1 MAIIAK
7 EVSEGARVP
16 FTATADVEAGVPVV
30 LDAIV
35 VVPHTDTASGD
46 EATGAVE
53 GLFEVAK
60 PATFATTFGQKLYY
74 DVADG
79 EVNEDSGN
87 VLMGVAMSRQLSA
100 DTSVIIK
107 LAGQGIV

>member
-1 MAIIAK
+1 MPIAVA
-7 EVSEGARVP
+7 VSEGNRVP
-16 FTATADVEAGVPVV
+16 FTPTADVSAGVPQV

-35 VVPHTDTASGD
+35 VVPTSDIAAD
-46 EATGAVE
+46 ELGSAAVE

-60 PATFATTFGQKLYY
+60 PGTFATTFGQKLYY

-87 VLMGVAMSRQLSA
+87 VLMGAAMSRQLSA

-107 LAGQGIV
+107 LAGHGLI

>member
-1 MAIIAK
+1 MTIAQ
-7 EVSEGARVP
+7 EVSEGNRIP
-16 FTATADVEAGVPVV
+16 FVAEADLTAGTPVV
-30 LDAIV
+30 LDDIV
-35 VVPHTDTASGD
+35 VVPHTNFASGD
-46 EATGAVE
+46 DATGAVE

-74 DVADG
+74 DVADE

-100 DTSVIIK
+100 DSSVIIK
-107 LAGQGIV
+107 LAV